1 MRQVSIVVI
10 VFVMLFGCSPSDKS
24 ETKQKNNSVQEAFFS
39 LAPTDSPQRL
49 GAGLINSPVT
59 EYNGTFNPDGTEFF
73 YTAEISGTGVICT
86 TQMNADGS
94 WQAPTIAS
102 FSGEYS
108 EYDPMFSLDGNRV
121 YFSSERPPTN
131 GQPDDRTYLWY
142 SEKTGDTWGEPVMV
156 ELTGNGDYYSSFTET
171 GKIYFNVWN
180 EGDVYSA
187 TPNDTGYT
195 CEVLKGGPNLL
206 NAAGDPFIAKDESYL
221 IFRGYGDDNIGQGD
235 LYISFPGDTAWSAP
249 VLLPEPINSTAHEM
263 CPVVTPD
270 GEAFIFSSGRMEEDY
285 SFEPSAGLGPV
296 HNKFRSAD
304 NGQLNLFYMST
315 DFIEKLK
322 AGKSE

>member
-1 MRQVSIVVI
+1 MKRII
-10 VFVMLFGCSPSDKS
+10 GVFIGILMLSGCTPADSPEDIENDKS
-24 ETKQKNNSVQEAFFS
+24 VQAVFFGM
-39 LAPTDSPQRL
+39 AATESPQTL
-49 GAGLINSPVT
+49 GDELINSPAT
-59 EYNGTFNPDGTEFF
+59 EYNGTFSPDGTEFF
-73 YTAEISGTGVICT
+73 YTAEISGVGVICNT
-86 TQMNADGS
+86 SMNADGS

-102 FSGEYS
+102 FSGEHS

-121 YFSSERPPTN
+121 YFSSERPPSN

-142 SEKTGDTWGEPVMV
+142 SEKTGDVWGEPVMV
-156 ELTGNGDYYSSFTET
+156 QLTGHGDYYSSFTET

-206 NAAGDPFIAKDESYL
+206 NAAGDPFVAKDESYL

-235 LYISFPGDTAWSAP
+235 LYISFPGDTAWSEP
-249 VLLPEPINSTAHEM
+249 ILLPEPINSTSHEM

-270 GEAFIFSSGRMEEDY
+270 GETFIFSSGRMNEEY
-285 SFEPSAGLGPV
+285 SFKASIGLDSMLE
-296 HNKFRSAD
+296 KFNSPD
-304 NGQLNLFYMST
+304 NGQLNLYYMSSS
-315 DFIEKLK
+315 FIDELRNQ
-322 AGKSE
+322 